1 MGAFRALVAEDVNR
15 GIAVSRVRTPC
26 CVRYTATRVEV
37 GRSSPRGAGG
47 VEPAHVIARRRSS
60 SPTRASAWVLAAL
73 LGLAAVAAVAYP
85 LLVYSV
91 TLASFG
97 LAHVLVELRVL
108 DVRYRRVLGAAALRL
123 VVLALALVFAARCA
137 ATAGWITRA
146 LASRLELLA
155 GCASVL
161 VLVPRAL
168 RRRGAHAIVTV
179 AVAAALVSCVLFV
192 SPVATL
198 LVLAVLHNLTPWPLV
213 AATTEPARRRRVAWR
228 GAIVFVA
235 VPLLIATGLPF
246 ALLRGLAAPEASV
259 LPTGPLFE
267 QFSAFW
273 GPAPLEHPALAMH
286 VFCACAYL
294 QCAHYLFVLC
304 VLPSHAPAAQRVDA
318 RVVATLVGVGLVV
331 ALAYA
336 VDFVGARAWYGTLA
350 GVHAWAEFPALL
362 LALDAFW
369 PQSARSISHT
379 P

>member
-1 MGAFRALVAEDVNR
+1 MWPAAL
-15 GIAVSRVRTPC
+15 
-26 CVRYTATRVEV
+26 RYTRAALTAVDFGRPTTARV
-37 GRSSPRGAGG
+37 
-47 VEPAHVIARRRSS
+47 
-60 SPTRASAWVLAAL
+60 ASLAAL
-73 LGLAAVAAVAYP
+73 LAAAAVAAVAYP
-85 LLVYSV
+85 LLVYSL

-108 DVRYRRVLGAAALRL
+108 DVRYRPALATATLRL
-123 VVLALALVFAARCA
+123 VVLALAVVFAARCA
-137 ATAGWITRA
+137 ATAGWIARS
-146 LASRLELLA
+146 LASRVELMA

-168 RRRGAHAIVTV
+168 RRRGGPALVTV
-179 AVAAALVSCVLFV
+179 VVAAALLSCVLWV

-213 AATTEPARRRRVAWR
+213 AAGTTPARRRTVAWG
-228 GAIVFVA
+228 GALVFVA

-273 GPAPLEHPALAMH
+273 GPSPLTYPGLAMH

-294 QCAHYLFVLC
+294 QCAHYLFVLG